1 MILKKWD
8 MQYKEH
14 IIPYQSNKHKMKQ
27 WSIQFYFVKTLIYTL
42 YIKLYIKYIYTYLY
56 LCICIHIYV
65 CVYVYILREREEEE
79 KERGNANGISVR
91 LPHSCSSHTADS
103 VTCDKDY
110 DSLTLLLEMYFKI
123 LIQFIYSYNLKDS

>member
-1 MILKKWD
+1 MHMYTYIC
-8 MQYKEH
+8 MC
-14 IIPYQSNKHKMKQ
+14 IR
-27 WSIQFYFVKTLIYTL
+27 IYTERE
-42 YIKLYIKYIYTYLY
+42 
-56 LCICIHIYV
+56 
-65 CVYVYILREREEEE
+65 REREEEE
-79 KERGNANGISVR
+79 KERGNPNGISVR